1 MRIQDKSTGEKLE
14 SLIVDF
20 TKQATTKNVTD
31 KEVAKF
37 YDNIMK
43 ELKKENYLTEQDIEG
58 IKKDLKYQDNI
69 ENTTNLL
76 NNASFVLIEEL
87 NS

>member
-1 MRIQDKSTGEKLE
+1 MA

-31 KEVAKF
+31 KAVAKF

-43 ELKKENYLTEQDIEG
+43 ALKKANYLTEQDIEG
-58 IKKDLKYQDNI
+58 IKKNLKYQDNI

-76 NNASFVLIEEL
+76 NAKSFKLTAKDTIYITR
-87 NS
+87 